1 MRFNICQYNVQ
12 DRTYSKAEVLSLIN
26 NESYKHNLLSG
37 NSYCYSVGTVLETV
51 VAVTKTAVQI
61 CTLSLDLSNKTKED
75 YGITDKLIEPGE
87 DYTYTGREVTAFL
100 NKYYD
105 YSYALNFHAKTNYD
119 NILNQFLQ
127 HEYIDAEVPTE
138 DNYSFFDVAILDTTE
153 VVGEIPADYADHHE
167 KLS

>member
-37 NSYCYSVGTVLETV
+37 NSYCYSVGTVLETAASAGNTV
-51 VAVTKTAVQI
+51 LQVL
-61 CTLSLDLSNKTKED
+61 TLSLDLSNKTKPD
-75 YGITDKLIEPGE
+75 YRITDKLIEPGE
-87 DYTYTGREVTAFL
+87 NYTYTGREVTAFL

-105 YSYALNFHAKTNYD
+105 YSYVLDFHAKTNYD

-127 HEYIDAEVPTE
+127 HEYIEAEVPTQ
-138 DNYSFFDVAILDTTE
+138 DSYSFFDVAILNTTE
-153 VVGEIPADYADHHE
+153 VVGEILEDYSDQPD